1 MRNRFKNKLVKFFFR
16 VTKSA
21 IYRHDL
27 KAEQYRKGMDFFT
40 SFLGYPK
47 RKVTFEPFDLGGMAA
62 EWITPKAGTNG
73 LVFLYLHGGGYGM
86 GSIRSH
92 RALATRIALESEC
105 RMLLIDYRMAPEHK
119 FPCAVEDAVKAYNF
133 LRLSGY
139 AADRIVI
146 GGDSAGGGLTV
157 CTLARIRD
165 YGLDMPLAGVC
176 MSPWMDLQGNDPR
189 MEEKQKEEPF
199 IDIKSIQIWGQN
211 YAGHDIKNPYASPK
225 FASLKGLCP
234 LLVQVGTAEVL
245 YYDSVTLRENCER
258 DGVPFIFEEYK
269 DMVHVF
275 QTFGGF
281 LDESNTAIARIG
293 EFVRQKAKQPVNTS
307 HSV

>member
-1 MRNRFKNKLVKFFFR
+1 MNRFKNRLVKFFFKI
-16 VTKSA
+16 TKSA

-27 KAEQYRKGMDFFT
+27 KASQYRKGMDFFT

-47 RKVTFEPFDLGGMAA
+47 RKVTLEPFDLGGMAA
-62 EWITPKAGTNG
+62 EWITPKEGGNG

-92 RALATRIALESEC
+92 RALATRIALNSGC

-139 AADRIVI
+139 AANKIVI

-157 CTLARIRD
+157 CTLVRIKQA
-165 YGLDMPLAGVC
+165 GLEMPLAGIC
-176 MSPWMDLQGNDPR
+176 MSPWMDLSGTDPR
-189 MEEKQKEEPF
+189 MEEKQKDDPF
-199 IDIKSIQIWGQN
+199 IDIKSIQIWGRQ
-211 YAGHDIKNPYASPK
+211 YAGDDLQNPLASPK
-225 FASLKGLCP
+225 YADLKDLCP

-245 YYDSVTLRENCER
+245 YYDAVTLSDHCRR
-258 DGVPFIFEEYK
+258 DGVEFVFEEYR
-269 DMVHVF
+269 DMIHVF

-281 LDESNTAIARIG
+281 LNESDTAITRIG
-293 EFVRQKAKQPVNTS
+293 QFINDRVPQPVNSS